1 MGLTARD
8 VMLTDHRVVETEHGP
23 PERADELTL
32 GVDGRGTPRW
42 VAGPGGRGPALLIA
56 ASTPV
61 DELLTS
67 DALIRLLSELP
78 ALVVVDDSGRPMGVV
93 SAEALAEQVL
103 RHLGRAAWPTYGIEP
118 LEAEVPFGM
127 DDPLLAGSLRPP
139 TLPIRVF
146 CQYCGALNHFDE
158 FPEPEQDCVAGGHQ
172 LRAVWW

>member
-1 MGLTARD
+1 MSLTARD
-8 VMLTDHRVVETEHGP
+8 VMLTDHRIVETEHGP

-78 ALVVVDDSGRPMGVV
+78 ALVVVDESGRPMGVV

-103 RHLGRAAWPTYGIEP
+103 RHLGRAAWPTYGSEP
-118 LEAEVPFGM
+118 LSAHVSM
-127 DDPLLAGSLRPP
+127 DDSLLAGSLRPP

-158 FPEPEQDCVAGGHQ
+158 FPETEQDCVAGGHQ